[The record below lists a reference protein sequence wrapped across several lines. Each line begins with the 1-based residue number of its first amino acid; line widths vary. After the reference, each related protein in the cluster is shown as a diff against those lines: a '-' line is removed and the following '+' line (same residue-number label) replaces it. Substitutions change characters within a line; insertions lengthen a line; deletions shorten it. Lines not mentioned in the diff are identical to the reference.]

1 MSQAIVNP
9 EDVRRFASNLKHFNQ
24 ELESGMGVLHGQLV
38 ALGQTWRDREHEKFS
53 EEFEQTMQAIKR
65 FLEVSNQHIPF
76 LARKA
81 ERIEEYLQ
89 QR

>member
-1 MSQAIVNP
+1 MSQALVNP

-38 ALGQTWRDREHEKFS
+38 ALGQTWRDREHEKFA